1 MYIYKQTNISFNFP
15 CFQRKCFSCH
25 KEVFSL
31 FFENLLAFP
40 RWMDSKG
47 LLYIKFY
54 YSITTKKK
62 MNNSS
67 LMRGGEE
74 YYSETFPI
82 YNFQWVTEGLLLLI
96 VSTIGIVGNA
106 CSVVTCTKQRIQRV
120 FHRLL
125 LALATFDT
133 VSSYIIS
140 LYLFYNWS
148 CAHIRT
154 T

>member
-1 MYIYKQTNISFNFP
+1 
-15 CFQRKCFSCH
+15 
-25 KEVFSL
+25 
-31 FFENLLAFP
+31 
-40 RWMDSKG
+40 
-47 LLYIKFY
+47 
-54 YSITTKKK
+54 
-62 MNNSS
+62 
-67 LMRGGEE
+67 MRGGEE

-133 VSSYIIS
+133 VSRYIIS
-140 LYLFYNWS
+140 LY
-148 CAHIRT
+148 HM
-154 T
+154 

>member
-1 MYIYKQTNISFNFP
+1 MKCKYTNKICIFTNKQIFHLIFPPFKGNVFHVTKKFFLCFLKTYWPSPGGWILKDFFTLSFITVL
-15 CFQRKCFSCH
+15 Q
-25 KEVFSL
+25 
-31 FFENLLAFP
+31 P
-40 RWMDSKG
+40 R
-47 LLYIKFY
+47 
-54 YSITTKKK
+54 KK

-140 LYLFYNWS
+140 LYLFYN
-148 CAHIRT
+148 
-154 T
+154 